1 MLFWCVWKRDFTRLT
16 LVCAMAM
23 ARPWDDGIFEIAV
36 LRTYELYTVG
46 NYVDQLWGYLVLFIQ
61 V

>member
-1 MLFWCVWKRDFTRLT
+1 
-16 LVCAMAM
+16 MAM